1 MRSCLL
7 VIAVLAAAGCKDGTG
22 NVTGIV
28 SLEGTPITFGNVV
41 FLSPDGSVVN
51 ANIQSD
57 GTYSATQVSPG
68 NAVVTVQTYPLP
80 PQVQPPDAS
89 LEHPESMDTRRYVA
103 IPPEYA
109 DADRSPLRA
118 TVAPG
123 PQTHDITLTRDGK

>member
-7 VIAVLAAAGCKDGTG
+7 VIAILATAGCKDGTG

-28 SLEGTPITFGNVV
+28 SLDGTPITFGNVV

-57 GTYSATQVSPG
+57 GTYSASQVSPG
-68 NAVVTVQTYPLP
+68 DAVVTVQTYPLP
-80 PQVQPPDAS
+80 PQVQPPDGS
-89 LEHPESMDTRRYVA
+89 LEHPESVDSRRYVA

-118 TVAPG
+118 TVVPG
-123 PQTHDITLTRDGK
+123 PQTLDITLTRDGT